1 MTMIL
6 KATNISMELNGKTL
20 LDQVQL
26 EVAEGERIALY
37 GRNGAGKSTLLSILA
52 GERVPQTGRVEA
64 ILSRDRWGWLRQQ
77 DEPEE
82 FLMCALDAVRSRS
95 HAALWELKSR
105 IAGAERQMNRLA
117 DVNEP
122 EKLVEHYG
130 DLLEQYEAQG
140 GFPWETEVEKAMKM
154 LGLGQEVWS
163 VPYRELSGG
172 QKTKVMLAA
181 LLVSSPRFLLLD
193 EPTNHLDSESLVWL
207 EQWLVSTYKGTVLF
221 VSHDREFMDRV
232 ATTVCELSDG
242 GLTRYRGGYSDYRK
256 EKERELREQEALYR
270 KQELARKALEESIR
284 RYQEWFHKAHNAAGD
299 VNEVKITASF
309 YKAKANKNIS
319 RYHAKEKA
327 LERLEAERV
336 DKPRSGPRLNMELE
350 GDSFGGRTLI
360 HVRDM
365 SFGFDGH
372 ILFQQMSFYLN
383 RRDRLAVRGPN
394 GSGKTTLLRLLLGE
408 LHPEEGEV
416 IRNPAVKVG
425 YFSQELEGLDP
436 GTTLLDSLLVIPGMT
451 ESRARTLLGCF
462 LFRRDDVFKKMG
474 QLSMGEKCRTA
485 FLKLYFSGAHLLVL
499 DEPSNYLDIDT
510 REVIEEVLASFP
522 GAIALVSHDRYLVRK
537 IANRLLTLRPQS
549 APIWFEG
556 SVDEEE
562 EQASRVGVIKGDS
575 AKDNRRMELEYR
587 IQELLGL
594 SGAGLDE
601 ETSEANWLAEIR
613 ELRQELARLQSK

>member
-1 MTMIL
+1 
-6 KATNISMELNGKTL
+6 
-20 LDQVQL
+20 
-26 EVAEGERIALY
+26 
-37 GRNGAGKSTLLSILA
+37 
-52 GERVPQTGRVEA
+52 
-64 ILSRDRWGWLRQQ
+64 
-77 DEPEE
+77 
-82 FLMCALDAVRSRS
+82 
-95 HAALWELKSR
+95 
-105 IAGAERQMNRLA
+105 
-117 DVNEP
+117 
-122 EKLVEHYG
+122 
-130 DLLEQYEAQG
+130 
-140 GFPWETEVEKAMKM
+140 
-154 LGLGQEVWS
+154 
-163 VPYRELSGG
+163 SGG

-193 EPTNHLDSESLVWL
+193 EPTNHLDGESLVWL
-207 EQWLVSTYKGTVLF
+207 EQWLVSSYKGTVLF
-221 VSHDREFMDRV
+221 VSHDREFIDRV
-232 ATTVCELSDG
+232 ATAVCELSDG
-242 GLTRYRGGYSDYRK
+242 GLTRYRGSYSDYRR
-256 EKERELREQEALYR
+256 EKERELREQETLYR
-270 KQELARKALEESIR
+270 KQELAHKALEESIR

-360 HVRDM
+360 HVKDM

-372 ILFQQMSFYLN
+372 MLFEQLSFYLN

-394 GSGKTTLLRLLLGE
+394 GSGKTTLLKLLLGE
-408 LHPEEGEV
+408 LHPDEGEV

-436 GTTLLDSLLVIPGMT
+436 ETTLLDSLLVIPGMT

-462 LFRRDDVFKKMG
+462 LFRRDDVYKKMW

-510 REVIEEVLASFP
+510 REVIEDVLASFP

-562 EQASRVGVIKGDS
+562 EQTSRVGVIKGDS
-575 AKDNRRMELEYR
+575 AKDNRRMKLEYR

-594 SGAGLDE
+594 SGAGLE
-601 ETSEANWLAEIR
+601 EEASEANWLAEIR